1 MAIRKREEGSA
12 SLDMTPMIDIVFQLL
27 IFFMVTTNFL
37 PLDNKLDIKL
47 PSSKAVTKTKSQN
60 PMKIEISKDGDLFF
74 DGRLVDLGTLE
85 TELSVFKGSEEIIII
100 KAHKE
105 TRHEDVVKVLGICRA
120 QNIRNVGIAALMEK
134 KSS

>member
-1 MAIRKREEGSA
+1 
-12 SLDMTPMIDIVFQLL
+12 MTPMIDIVFQLL
-27 IFFMVTTNFL
+27 IFFMVTTNFM

-47 PSSKAVTKTKSQN
+47 PSSKAVTKTKNQS

-74 DGRLVDLGTLE
+74 EGKLLDITTLE
-85 TELSVFKGSEEIIII
+85 AEISIYSGSEEIIII

-105 TRHEDVVKVLGICRA
+105 TQHEHVVKVLGVCRA
-120 QNIRNVGIAALMEK
+120 QNIRNVGIAALLEK